1 MAARCVRFKRPVSGH
16 PFLQKQGAAQVREG
30 FMSSIS
36 AKSAFARV
44 FSFAF
49 GLWMRRRWLVAALL
63 ALVLVSTGSD
73 IAIPVVTGRLVTA
86 VSEGA
91 SPWGPFG
98 MLLGLGAV
106 SVAAKILSYFAI
118 IGLTVP
124 TMREAEAEAFAHVQH
139 LPADWHANAFAG
151 STVRQ
156 ITRGAW
162 ALDDMAD
169 VLVLAL
175 LPSTLVLL
183 GTIGTL
189 TAFRLEVGLVAA
201 IGALLFL
208 GLSLVLTLK
217 WVAPAARLSNAQDS
231 RVSGALADA
240 ITSNAVVRAHSG
252 EAREND
258 RLGKVLAKWAHRTLR
273 TWRRGT
279 MSGLAQDTTL
289 WCLRAGVLGGALLAF
304 TRGAAGAGDIAYVVS
319 ALGVLDG
326 YLRQIGNH
334 VRQLQQSVNDA
345 EEMVDLMASV
355 PERSVARTPATV
367 LPPRAAALA
376 FEHVDYGYAGARTPL
391 FTGLHVTIPAGQK
404 VGLVGRSGS
413 GKSTFVK
420 LIQRIHEVTD
430 GAITLG
436 GVDIARVP
444 LSELRRHIALVPQEP
459 ILFHRSLAD
468 NIAYARPGASLDD
481 VARAAELAG
490 AAGFIAN
497 LPKGYA
503 TEVGERGVKLSGGE
517 RQRVAIARAFLS
529 DAPVLVMDEATSS
542 LDSEAEARVAEAAER
557 LMEGRTT
564 LVIAH
569 RLATVERMDRILVFD
584 RGRIVEDGTP
594 AELMARENGLYRAL
608 RDRQTLAA

>member
-1 MAARCVRFKRPVSGH
+1 
-16 PFLQKQGAAQVREG
+16 
-30 FMSSIS
+30 MSRMS
-36 AKSAFARV
+36 AKGAFARV
-44 FSFAF
+44 LTFALR
-49 GLWMRRRWLVAALL
+49 LWLRRRGLL
-63 ALVLVSTGSD
+63 AAILFLVLISTAAD
-73 IAIPVVTGRLVTA
+73 VAIPVVTGHLVAA
-86 VSEGA
+86 VSESA
-91 SPWGPFG
+91 SPWGAFA

-106 SVAAKILSYFAI
+106 SITAKILSYFSI
-118 IGLTVP
+118 IALTIP
-124 TMREAEAEAFAHVQH
+124 TMRLAESEAFAHVQR

-169 VLVLAL
+169 VLLLAL

-189 TAFRLEVGLVAA
+189 TTFQWQVGLVAA
-201 IGALLFL
+201 LGAMLFL
-208 GLSLVLTLK
+208 TLSLILTLF

-240 ITSNAVVRAHSG
+240 ITSNAVVRAHAG
-252 EAREND
+252 EIREDD
-258 RLGKVLAKWAHRTLR
+258 RLGCVLSKWAHRTRR
-273 TWRRGT
+273 TWQRGT
-279 MSGLAQDTTL
+279 WSGLTQDLSL
-289 WCLRAGVLGGALLAF
+289 WVLRAGVLGGALLAF
-304 TRGAAGAGDIAYVVS
+304 VQGHAGAGEIAYVVS
-319 ALGVLDG
+319 ALGMLDG

-334 VRQLQQSVNDA
+334 VRQLQKSVNDA
-345 EEMVDLMASV
+345 EELVDLMSATA
-355 PERSVARTPATV
+355 ERDIARLPATA
-367 LPPRAAALA
+367 LPPHAATLA
-376 FEHVDYGYAGARTPL
+376 FNHVTYGYAGAPSPL
-391 FTGLHVTIPAGQK
+391 FNDLSVEIPAGQK

-413 GKSTFVK
+413 GKTTFVK
-420 LIQRIHEVTD
+420 LIQRIHELTD

-436 GVDIARVP
+436 DTDIAQVS
-444 LSELRRHIALVPQEP
+444 LAELRRHIALVPQEP
-459 ILFHRSLAD
+459 VLFHRSLAE
-468 NIAYARPGASLDD
+468 NIAYARPGATLDE
-481 VARAAELAG
+481 VREAAERAG
-490 AAGFIAN
+490 AGDFIAR
-497 LPKGYA
+497 LPKGYG

-594 AELMARENGLYRAL
+594 AELMAREDGLYRAL
-608 RDRQTLAA
+608 RQRQTLAA